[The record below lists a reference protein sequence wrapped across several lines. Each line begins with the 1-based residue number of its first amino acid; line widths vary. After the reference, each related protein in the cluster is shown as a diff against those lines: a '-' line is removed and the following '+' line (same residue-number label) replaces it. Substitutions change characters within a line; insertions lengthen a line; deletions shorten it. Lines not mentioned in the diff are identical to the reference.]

1 MVLDHSAREC
11 FMRSSLVAAILL
23 LPVGACS
30 DAADPQ
36 KPQDPADAVF
46 TIADRTL
53 WAGSIMSIE
62 SEAFAELAAV
72 PDVRLNGVALAV
84 ARRGPEKFEAVLPT
98 SASGAYVP
106 TISLGKGTVPL
117 PSITVAGFSG
127 AQEMWFSMPLGAQ
140 EVPGT
145 PYATLVGAAMG
156 EGGGPL
162 SFAHLDIGA
171 LVGFVGPIYDF
182 DRLRTPGASY
192 RPGVM
197 FGETNDGIRPLT
209 VSATDVVME
218 DPIPVAFARQI
229 AEVADGVYLV
239 TSHHRI
245 AMSDGSFEQQ
255 MEETQSI
262 VLSLAAGRVTVSAGN
277 TANIGLPVF
286 TVPGGSLAYLLT
298 EVFRPTA
305 VEFSPD
311 GELLAVAGTE
321 ATGNM
326 LRIFRASDGELLDEQ
341 TLPAQPVALGFDPV
355 RPLLYVGIGGTYG
368 ALGSVKPGLIVL
380 DRNSFSVLAHI
391 TSDAAEISCEAGCS
405 EAEIAVSP
413 EPAVYLAG
421 FLNSPVRTF
430 RFTIPEE

>member
-1 MVLDHSAREC
+1 MRASLSA
-11 FMRSSLVAAILL
+11 ALL
-23 LPVGACS
+23 LFAVGACS
-30 DAADPQ
+30 DATDPQ
-36 KPQDPADAVF
+36 KPHGPADAVF

-53 WAGSIMSIE
+53 WAGSTMSIE
-62 SEAFAELAAV
+62 SEAFAELASA

-84 ARRGPEKFEAVLPT
+84 ARLGPEVFEAVLPT

-127 AQEMWFSMPLGAQ
+127 AHEMWFSMPLGAQ
-140 EVPGT
+140 EMPGT
-145 PYATLVGAAMG
+145 PNATLVGATMG
-156 EGGGPL
+156 DGGALL
-162 SFAHLDIGA
+162 SFANLDTGELEA
-171 LVGFVGPIYDF
+171 FVGPIYDF

-197 FGETNDGIRPLT
+197 FGETDDGIRPLT
-209 VSATDVVME
+209 VSGSDVVME
-218 DPIPVAFARQI
+218 DPIPVTSARQI
-229 AEVADGVYLV
+229 AEVAEGVYLV

-245 AMSDGSFEQQ
+245 AISDGSFEQQ

-262 VLSLAAGRVTVSAGN
+262 VLSLAAGRATVSAGY
-277 TANIGLPVF
+277 TVNIGLPVF

-311 GELLAVAGTE
+311 GELLVVAGTE
-321 ATGNM
+321 PTGNM
-326 LRIFRASDGELLDEQ
+326 LRIFRASDGELLHEQ

-368 ALGSVKPGLIVL
+368 ALNPVKPGLIVL
-380 DRNSFSVLAHI
+380 DRNSFSVLGHI
-391 TSDAAEISCEAGCS
+391 TSDAADISCEAGCS
-405 EAEIAVSP
+405 EAEIAVSA

-421 FLNSPVRTF
+421 FLNSPVRAF
-430 RFTIPEE
+430 RFSIPEE